1 MPGSARAQNDTKY
14 NIGCGRRN
22 KLRGLFFTLTP
33 YMIPGNDPTQ
43 KKKRTRVRRFLLIA
57 GGILALYAIL
67 CGIVL
72 FAADRRVERCAAGR
86 VYDDVEAVPVREYGL
101 LPGTSRLVHGK
112 YLNTY
117 FFNRIHAAVE
127 LYRAGRIR
135 KIIVSGDNGRADY
148 NETGDMARELITQG
162 VAPEDV
168 LSDYAGFRTLDSV
181 VRARN
186 LFGATEI
193 TVISQGFHC
202 ERAIYLASEHGID
215 AVGFEADEVAPRA
228 IRIKL
233 AVREAFARVLAVL
246 DAEVL
251 KTKPHFEY

>member
-1 MPGSARAQNDTKY
+1 MNPDSKSDK
-14 NIGCGRRN
+14 
-22 KLRGLFFTLTP
+22 TP
-33 YMIPGNDPTQ
+33 ER
-43 KKKRTRVRRFLLIA
+43 KKKRTILRRLLLVCA
-57 GGILALYAIL
+57 VMACLGSL
-67 CGIVL
+67 VL
-72 FAADRRVERCAAGR
+72 LAADCRVERYAAGR
-86 VYDDVEAVPVREYGL
+86 VYSDVEAIPVREYGL
-101 LPGTSRLVHGK
+101 LPGTSRLVNGK

-127 LYRAGRIR
+127 LYKAGKIR
-135 KIIVSGDNGRADY
+135 KIIVSGDNGRTDY
-148 NETGDMARELITQG
+148 NETGDMARELIAEG

-193 TVISQGFHC
+193 TVISQRFHC
-202 ERAIYLASEHGID
+202 ERAIYLAARHGID
-215 AVGFEADEVAPRA
+215 AAGFEADEVAPRHV
-228 IRIKL
+228 RVRL

-251 KTKPHFEY
+251 DTKPHFEY

>member
-1 MPGSARAQNDTKY
+1 MNPDNKPDKTPAKTPQTK
-14 NIGCGRRN
+14 RR
-22 KLRGLFFTLTP
+22 T
-33 YMIPGNDPTQ
+33 II
-43 KKKRTRVRRFLLIA
+43 RRILLVFVGAAFL
-57 GGILALYAIL
+57 GVLA
-67 CGIVL
+67 L
-72 FAADRRVERCAAGR
+72 FAADRYVEGYSAGR
-86 VYDDVEAVPVREYGL
+86 VYSEVEAIPAREYGL

-112 YLNTY
+112 HLNTY

-127 LYRAGRIR
+127 LYKAEKIR
-135 KIIVSGDNGRADY
+135 KIIVSGDNGRTDY
-148 NETGDMARELITQG
+148 NETGDMARELIAEG

-186 LFGATEI
+186 LFGATEL
-193 TVISQGFHC
+193 TVITQRFHC
-202 ERAIYLASEHGID
+202 ERAIYLAARHGID
-215 AVGFEADEVAPRA
+215 AVGFEADERAPQSVRV
-228 IRIKL
+228 RL

>member
-1 MPGSARAQNDTKY
+1 MDPDSKTDKTPAR
-14 NIGCGRRN
+14 
-22 KLRGLFFTLTP
+22 P
-33 YMIPGNDPTQ
+33 
-43 KKKRTRVRRFLLIA
+43 KKRRFVRR
-57 GGILALYAIL
+57 LALAFAGMAFACAL
-67 CGIVL
+67 AL
-72 FAADRRVERCAAGR
+72 FAADRRVERRAAGR
-86 VYDDVEAVPVREYGL
+86 VYNDVEAVPAREYGL
-101 LPGTSRLVHGK
+101 LPGTSRLVRGK
-112 YLNTY
+112 HLNTY
-117 FFNRIHAAVE
+117 FLNRIRAAVK
-127 LYRAGRIR
+127 LYKAGRIR
-135 KIIVSGDNGRADY
+135 KVIVSGDNGRTDY
-148 NETGDMARELITQG
+148 NETGDMARELIAEG
-162 VAPEDV
+162 VEPEDV

-186 LFGATEI
+186 LFGADEI
-193 TVISQGFHC
+193 TVISQKFHC

>member
-1 MPGSARAQNDTKY
+1 MDPDETKH
-14 NIGCGRRN
+14 
-22 KLRGLFFTLTP
+22 TP
-33 YMIPGNDPTQ
+33 A
-43 KKKRTRVRRFLLIA
+43 KRKRSRVRRLLLAA
-57 GGILALYAIL
+57 GSGLALCAVL
-67 CGIVL
+67 GGLVL
-72 FAADRRVERCAAGR
+72 FAADCRVERYAAGR
-86 VYDDVEAVPVREYGL
+86 VYSDVEVVPVREYGL
-101 LPGTSRLVHGK
+101 LPGTSRLVHGR

-127 LYRAGRIR
+127 LYKAGKIR
-135 KIIVSGDNGRADY
+135 KIIVSGDNGRTDY
-148 NETGDMARELITQG
+148 NETGDMARELVAEG

-186 LFGATEI
+186 LFGATEL
-193 TVISQGFHC
+193 TVISQRFHC
-202 ERAIYLASEHGID
+202 ERAIYLAARHGID
-215 AVGFEADEVAPRA
+215 AVGFEADEVAPRS

-251 KTKPHFEY
+251 DTKPHFEY

>member
-1 MPGSARAQNDTKY
+1 MNSEQTD
-14 NIGCGRRN
+14 I
-22 KLRGLFFTLTP
+22 
-33 YMIPGNDPTQ
+33 IPQQ
-43 KKKRTRVRRFLLIA
+43 KKKRSRVRRLLLVA
-57 GGILALYAIL
+57 GGILALGLVLSAL
-67 CGIVL
+67 VL
-72 FAADRRVERCAAGR
+72 FAADRRVEGYAAGR
-86 VYDDVEAVPVREYGL
+86 IYRDVEAIPSREFGL

-112 YLNTY
+112 HLNTY
-117 FFNRIHAAVE
+117 FYNRIRAALE

-148 NETGDMARELITQG
+148 NETGDMARELIAQG

-186 LFGATEI
+186 LFGASEL
-193 TVISQGFHC
+193 TVISQEFHC
-202 ERAIYLASEHGID
+202 ERAIYLAARHGID
-215 AVGFEADEVAPRA
+215 AIGFEADEVAPQA
-228 IRIKL
+228 IRIKMSM
-233 AVREAFARVLAVL
+233 REAFARVLAVL